1 MPSRPRP
8 PAARRVRQ
16 PLRRAILGVLLVA
29 GLAPAGADAA
39 RSAPPLAPAG
49 SLTQASD
56 PAPQAVRLQPT
67 IQYEDAVR
75 HAGDRTDFAP
85 GGRVSVPYTPR
96 QGDGWTVGGGAP
108 RSLPAGRESGRAMRL
123 EGRALDVPM
132 PKVPLGRVGDDRPAV
147 DPRSVIPG
155 TGAVWDP
162 SDDGTIELAAAVDAG
177 ALRREV
183 FGFLPYWELG
193 DDSTRIDWATVS
205 TVAYFGVGADSDGSL
220 IKRNRDG
227 ATTIG
232 WSGWTSSRMTKVI
245 DTAHRNGTRVVL
257 TVQSFGWSSTGLQH
271 QRALLRSPSARAR
284 LARQIAAAVRDRGAD
299 GVNLDFEPIAAGYG
313 NEFSA
318 LVRRVRSELD
328 RAARGYQLT
337 FDATGSIGNYPIR
350 DATRKG
356 AADAVLIMGYD
367 YRSSGTKTV
376 GSVAPIGGPGYDI
389 RDTIRAYLSRVPPSK
404 VILGVPYYG
413 RAWSTTTNKLHAKNI
428 SGEKYGPSVSVV
440 YEDARAAIA
449 VAGRRYDRTEGVAWT
464 AYRRQNCTK
473 AYGCVTSWRQLYF
486 DDATALKA
494 KYDLVNGYG
503 LRGVGLWAL
512 GYDGARRDLT
522 KAIVAKFVRDK
533 VPPVIVGAS
542 LSGALLSP
550 NGDGRNDTTTARLKV
565 TGLLTWGARVQSLH
579 GTKAGTTVRTVT
591 KTGKVPAFAWDGLDA
606 RHRRV
611 KDGTYR
617 ITLWAADIN
626 GNRSQRHFTVTVD
639 ATKARVTS
647 AAGVGFVTPGHDR
660 HSDTVPLAWRASEA
674 IGGRVRLLDG
684 SGKAVRVWSF
694 KGVKTWSATWAGDR
708 TNGKAVPDGRYLLR
722 VDGLDRAGNRT
733 VVDRRLIVDRT
744 IRRVRWS
751 APSFAPSAKA
761 TARATIELARSARV
775 TVRIVQGD
783 RTVRRGWTTKALRA
797 GSWAWTWDGRTT
809 KGALAKPGRYQI
821 VVTATSKIGV
831 TRYTQDIVVAAH

>member
-1 MPSRPRP
+1 M
-8 PAARRVRQ
+8 
-16 PLRRAILGVLLVA
+16 LLVA
-29 GLAPAGADAA
+29 GLAPAG
-39 RSAPPLAPAG
+39 LAPAALAPARVDAAG
-49 SLTQASD
+49 SAAHAT
-56 PAPQAVRLQPT
+56 APRPESVRLQPT

-75 HAGDRTDFAP
+75 HAGDRTAFAP
-85 GGRVSVPYTPR
+85 GGRVSIPFTPR
-96 QGDGWTVGGGAP
+96 QSDEWSVGGRAP
-108 RSLPAGRESGRAMRL
+108 RALPAGRESGRAMRL
-123 EGRALDVPM
+123 EDRAVDVPL
-132 PKVPLGRVGDDRPAV
+132 PKLSFGRVGDDRPSV
-147 DPRSVIPG
+147 DPRTVMRG
-155 TGAVWDP
+155 TGAIWDP
-162 SDDGTIELAAAVDAG
+162 SDEGTIELAAAVDPG

-205 TVAYFGVGADSDGSL
+205 TVAYFGVGADSDGTL
-220 IKRNRDG
+220 IKRNQDG

-232 WSGWTSSRMTKVI
+232 WSGWTSSRMTNVI

-257 TVQSFGWSSTGLQH
+257 TVQSFGWSSTGLRR
-271 QRALLRSPSARAR
+271 QRALLRNPTARAR

-299 GVNLDFEPIAAGYG
+299 GVNLDFEPIAAGYS
-313 NEFSA
+313 NEFTA
-318 LVRRVRSELD
+318 LVRRVRTELD

-337 FDATGSIGNYPIR
+337 FDATGSIGAYPIR

-367 YRSSGTKTV
+367 YRSSGSKTV

-389 RDTIRAYLSRVPPSK
+389 RDTIRAYLARVPPSK

-440 YEDARAAIA
+440 YQDARAAIA

-512 GYDGARRDLT
+512 GYDGNRRDLT
-522 KAIVAKFVRDK
+522 KAIVAKFIRDK
-533 VPPVIVGAS
+533 VPPLIVGAS
-542 LSGALLSP
+542 LSAPLLSP
-550 NGDGRNDTTTARLKV
+550 NGDGRNDTATARLKV
-565 TGLLTWGARVQSLH
+565 TGLITWGARVQAMR
-579 GTKAGTTVRTVT
+579 GPKAGKTVRSVT
-591 KTGKVPAFAWDGLDA
+591 RTGKAPAFAWDGLDG

-626 GNRSQRHFTVTVD
+626 GNRAQRRFTVIVD
-639 ATKARVTS
+639 ATKAKVTS
-647 AAGVGFVTPGHDR
+647 TTGVGFVRPGHDR
-660 HSDTVPLAWRASEA
+660 HSNTVPVAWRASEA
-674 IGGRVRLLDG
+674 IGGRVRLLDRT
-684 SGKAVRVWSF
+684 GKTVRAWTF
-694 KGVKTWSATWAGDR
+694 DGVKTWSATWSGDR
-708 TNGKAVPDGRYLLR
+708 TSGKAVPDGRYLLR

-733 VVDRRLIVDRT
+733 VVDRRVIVDRT

-751 APSFAPSAKA
+751 TPSFAPSAKA
-761 TARATIELARSARV
+761 TARATIDLARSASV
-775 TVRIVQGD
+775 TVRIVQGNT
-783 RTVRRGWTTKALRA
+783 TVRRGWTTKALRA

-809 KGALAKPGRYQI
+809 KGTLAKPGRYQI
-821 VVTATSKIGV
+821 VVTATSKIGI
-831 TRYTQDIVVAAH
+831 TRYTQDVVVAAH